1 MLYFSDLFVT
11 IRENIISEDA
21 NMHTWLES
29 VHSDGTSAFV
39 SNPTPKLSD
48 TVTVRIRMY
57 ETAPVKAVL
66 LRTIPNGMERFTLM
80 TEAFR
85 ERGLVYYEAPLCIN
99 EKRVPYQF
107 YLVCEDAVYFYTQ
120 KEITSYL
127 PDHTY
132 DFVLLADHV
141 QPEWVKEAVFYQIFP
156 ERFCNG
162 EPSNDVQSGEYSQ
175 SGFDTIRVEDW
186 NAPAMRYEHGHC
198 LDFYGGDLQGI
209 QQKIPYLKKLGITAL
224 YLNPIFFAP
233 SIHKYDCLDYF
244 HVDPHFGGDEALA
257 NLCQA
262 LHAEGMKIILD
273 ISINH
278 TGIAHKWF
286 NRDGIWFDTSIG
298 AYNNP
303 DALERSYYFFGE
315 GNTYHGWFDVDTL
328 PTLNYT
334 SEALRDIIYRDAD
347 SVLKKWLKPPYSIDG
362 WRFDVADTF
371 ARNNE
376 VQLAKELWPQIRR
389 SIKEENPQAYI
400 LAEDWG
406 DCAEYLQGDCWDAPM
421 NYFGCGRVIRQ
432 FLGETDLF
440 MAKHPALRNVSY
452 KMTAEDVKN
461 RVMEHLAKIPYV
473 MWENQFN
480 LFDSH
485 DAHRLH
491 NNPKVNRE
499 EYRGAVIFQ
508 FLLTGAASIY
518 YGDEA
523 GIDGYI
529 DSTEGCRYPM
539 PWHKDM
545 EQEANYRLNHTMA
558 RLKADHKAL
567 SCGGMKFLCTE
578 GHVVAIA
585 RFWEDEAFVGVIS
598 TEAEDR
604 EIRLP
609 LGAIGAAVPESEVF
623 GKEPRYSQLDENSIM
638 LRVKAHESLLF
649 RCKMK

>member
-1 MLYFSDLFVT
+1 MM
-11 IRENIISEDA
+11 N
-21 NMHTWLES
+21 TWLES
-29 VHSDGTSAFV
+29 VYSDGTAAFV
-39 SNPTPKLSD
+39 SNPVPKLFD

-57 ETAPVKAVL
+57 ESAPVKTVL
-66 LRTIPNGMERFTLM
+66 LRTIPNGMERFTEM
-80 TEAFR
+80 TR
-85 ERGLVYYEAPLCIN
+85 VSGERGFVYYEAPLYIN

-107 YLVCEDAVYFYTQ
+107 YLVCEDAVFFYTQ
-120 KEITSYL
+120 KEITTYL

-132 DFVLLADHV
+132 DFVLLADYT
-141 QPEWVKEAVFYQIFP
+141 QPGWVREAVFYQIFP

-162 EPSNDVQSGEYSQ
+162 DPTNDVQSGQYSQ
-175 SGFDTIRVEDW
+175 SGFDTIRVENW
-186 NAPAMRYEHGHC
+186 NTPAMRYEQGRC

-209 QQKIPYLKKLGITAL
+209 RQKIPYLKKLGVTAL

-233 SIHKYDCLDYF
+233 SVHKYDCLDYF

-257 NLCQA
+257 DLCRE
-262 LHAEGMKIILD
+262 LHDNGMKIILD

-286 NRDGIWFDTSIG
+286 NRDGIWFDKSVG
-298 AYNNP
+298 AFNNP
-303 DALERSYYFFGE
+303 DSQERSYYFFGE
-315 GNTYHGWFDVDTL
+315 NNAYHGWFNVDTL

-334 SEALRDIIYRDAD
+334 SEELRDVIYRDED

-376 VQLAKELWPQIRR
+376 IQLAKELWPQIRK
-389 SIKEENPQAYI
+389 SIKEENPDAYI

-440 MAKHPALRNVSY
+440 MAKHPALRKVVY
-452 KMTAEDVKN
+452 KMTAEDVQN

-473 MWENQFN
+473 IWENQFN

-491 NNPKVNRE
+491 NNPAVNRE

-539 PWHKDM
+539 PWNKDI
-545 EQEANYRLNHTMA
+545 EQEENYRLNQIMA
-558 RLKADHKAL
+558 MLKAQHKSL
-567 SCGGMKFLCTE
+567 SLGGMKFLYASDY
-578 GHVVAIA
+578 VVAVA
-585 RFWEDEAFVGVIS
+585 RFWGDEAFVGVIS
-598 TEAEDR
+598 TNDADVS
-604 EIRLP
+604 IRLP
-609 LGAIGAAVPESEVF
+609 LGAVGAEEPAQEVF
-623 GKEPRYSQLDENSIM
+623 DRELNWTKADENSVC
-638 LRVKAHESLLF
+638 LKVKAHESLLF
-649 RCKMK
+649 SCKMK